1 MVRLM
6 YAIGLGMLVSL
17 GGWLLISPM
26 LLLGLIAIFR
36 LIRLPFARV
45 RIDREEGG
53 GLTLIVPK
61 LFWTREIRVVR
72 PFGIIH
78 STRVSHSKN
87 LNVQRLLGKHTSWIV
102 SFLADPGTED
112 RLPSFKIEEKLGW
125 FSNDY
130 VPDRVQDFISDLS
143 KATGLPMINPKR

>member
-1 MVRLM
+1 M
-6 YAIGLGMLVSL
+6 YAIGLGMIVSL

-26 LLLGLIAIFR
+26 LLFGLIAIFR
-36 LIRLPFARV
+36 LIRLPFVRV

-72 PFGIIH
+72 PFGIIP

-87 LNVQRLLGKHTSWIV
+87 LNVQRQLGKHTSWIV
-102 SFLADPGTED
+102 SFIADPGTED

-130 VPDRVQDFISDLS
+130 VPDRVQDFIFDLS
-143 KATGLPMINPKR
+143 KATGLPMVNPKR